1 MRLTKV
7 TIFIVAIFFLLGFSD
22 FIYIY
27 WNEPQKLAKIF
38 IYFSL
43 NEAEKGNFAEAVAN
57 LNKAASYH
65 LRQNSIIYKNIKV
78 DHEVKN
84 NLVKLNTVTR
94 RKILNYLVRALPK
107 ALEKNSASLFSNI
120 YYDLGLMVY
129 KINYHKEASGLLA
142 TSVNLDPELGNLY
155 LELADLY
162 FNDEEIGKGK
172 GILKRCQQ
180 YKWPKKQCQEYLETN
195 VRDNSFFPV
204 GYFKQTIYDLQ
215 KRYF

>member
-65 LRQNSIIYKNIKV
+65 LRQNSII
-78 DHEVKN
+78 
-84 NLVKLNTVTR
+84 
-94 RKILNYLVRALPK
+94 
-107 ALEKNSASLFSNI
+107 
-120 YYDLGLMVY
+120 Y